1 MRLNRDEGA
10 KKLWIP
16 VRQKKEFADLHELFE
31 KIFCIP
37 VTSAPVECVF
47 NTSELAYPI
56 HAATQCTRAAGAT
69 VNW

>member
-31 KIFCIP
+31 KSF
-37 VTSAPVECVF
+37 VF
-47 NTSELAYPI
+47 QLPQHQWNAYS
-56 HAATQCTRAAGAT
+56 TQ
-69 VNW
+69 VN